1 MVGSRSEAV
10 ILEVAMVDQEVSL
23 VEGRR
28 AFLAEAVSRVVE
40 AASRAVAARLVDLG
54 DLVDLMEE
62 AADPR
67 EAPDPLAEGDIRR
80 EAEDLG
86 DPQELAVD
94 HLDRLVT
101 QMGRAAP

>member
-10 ILEVAMVDQEVSL
+10 ILEVAMVDPEVSL

-28 AFLAEAVSRVVE
+28 AFLAEAVSRVGE
-40 AASRAVAARLVDLG
+40 AASRAVAAHLVDLG

-86 DPQELAVD
+86 DHMEPEVD
-94 HLDRLVT
+94 HLDHPVT
-101 QMGRAAP
+101 PVGRAAP